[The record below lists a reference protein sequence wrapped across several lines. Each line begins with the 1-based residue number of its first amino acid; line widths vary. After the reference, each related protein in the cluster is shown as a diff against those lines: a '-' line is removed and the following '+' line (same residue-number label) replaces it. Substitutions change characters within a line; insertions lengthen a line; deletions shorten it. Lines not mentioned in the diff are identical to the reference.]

1 MGIKCVK
8 IPVLEDGAITDK
20 ANILGKKFASVHS
33 GDHLDDIHRQNKEK
47 ILNENRDVFL
57 KKDNEESTMDEEM
70 NMNELVMVLNGIRNT
85 ATGEDQLSYVM
96 FQNLPEKIL
105 EVLYLFNK
113 IWKEGKMPKSWKS
126 ALILP
131 FKISVKDPN
140 NAGNYRPIALT
151 SHLCKWMEIL
161 VRRLNYFL
169 EYRGLFAPC
178 QSGFRK
184 GRSTMMLL

>member
-1 MGIKCVK
+1 
-8 IPVLEDGAITDK
+8 
-20 ANILGKKFASVHS
+20 
-33 GDHLDDIHRQNKEK
+33 
-47 ILNENRDVFL
+47 
-57 KKDNEESTMDEEM
+57 
-70 NMNELVMVLNGIRNT
+70 
-85 ATGEDQLSYVM
+85 M

-126 ALILP
+126 ALLLP
-131 FKISVKDPN
+131 FKKSGKDPN

-151 SHLCKWMEIL
+151 SHLCKWMEKIL
-161 VRRLNYFL
+161 VRRL

-184 GRSTMMLL
+184 GRSTMDAVVKVSNEIEKTFKMKQLMNIVLFDIEKAYDYVEGRVIN